1 MPSNPKISRGRRTWS
16 CPIQAN
22 HPLPNAACPSP
33 EKQEFPKYLLRSEAS
48 PGQGHLRRG
57 QGLSQPW
64 GWMFSGRGGRSAC
77 APISHP
83 FCACAA
89 RCERL
94 KEILIALL
102 GENEPVNAA
111 ICCAKDSRP
120 ERFLLA
126 AMIIWSRE
134 NELALPPQSDLH
146 GGEVSEQQQSDYL
159 GVRPCPS
166 LEEMWV

>member
-1 MPSNPKISRGRRTWS
+1 MPSIPKSAVGGGHGAVLSRQTTPFPTLRVHLQKSRNS
-16 CPIQAN
+16 
-22 HPLPNAACPSP
+22 PNIC
-33 EKQEFPKYLLRSEAS
+33 SEVEPS
-48 PGQGHLRRG
+48 PGQGHPRRG

-126 AMIIWSRE
+126 AMIVWSRE